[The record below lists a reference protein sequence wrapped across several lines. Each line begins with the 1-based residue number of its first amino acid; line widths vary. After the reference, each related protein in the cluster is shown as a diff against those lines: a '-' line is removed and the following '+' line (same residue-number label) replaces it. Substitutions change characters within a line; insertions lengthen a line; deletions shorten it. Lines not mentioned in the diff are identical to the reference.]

1 MHVWRNLKIG
11 VRLAAGIG
19 SILVL
24 LAVVAGSAY
33 FGLSG
38 GNTDFGKYRVMARQS
53 VAAAAMNGELLAARL
68 NVKEFLLKGTDK
80 SVEDVTA
87 AIDGLEGGIKNN
99 TSLFEGSDADR
110 QALAGI
116 ASSAQAYHAAFAKV
130 VELRKQRDALVATM
144 NEVGPKIE
152 KNLSTVMDSA
162 HLDADTNVAFAVG
175 QSIRSLLLGRLYVNK
190 FLNENS

>member
-38 GNTDFGKYRVMARQS
+38 GNTDFGNYRVMARQS